1 MNITAASLD
10 IVHSPAGTPRR
21 PDKWPDPG
29 DHLQLCS
36 PDQKLNT
43 FITNDP
49 RCRDMGRPAPQPK
62 CKTHSEM
69 CLVIDNTPKL
79 LVVSISAGILLPD
92 LQTALLCSHLP
103 TKCCK
108 KSLGSGM
115 RRDER
120 ETMSASANNAV
131 AGII

>member
-1 MNITAASLD
+1 MEHSAGYRVDRYMMGVDLCVGSPGLHCTERRGVEVNITAASLD

-69 CLVIDNTPKL
+69 CLVIDNTPN
-79 LVVSISAGILLPD
+79 
-92 LQTALLCSHLP
+92 CW
-103 TKCCK
+103 
-108 KSLGSGM
+108 
-115 RRDER
+115 
-120 ETMSASANNAV
+120 
-131 AGII
+131 